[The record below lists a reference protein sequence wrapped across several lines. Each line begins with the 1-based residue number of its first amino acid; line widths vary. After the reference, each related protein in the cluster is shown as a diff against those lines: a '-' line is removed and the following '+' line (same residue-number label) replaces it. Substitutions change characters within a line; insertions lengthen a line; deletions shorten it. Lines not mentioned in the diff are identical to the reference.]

1 VDVDELFKIL
11 LERDLVS
18 TSQYIKQDEDILSHW
33 KGKKTKKRSSIDRII
48 KYHNIVMI
56 TLRF

>member
-18 TSQYIKQDEDILSHW
+18 TSQYISRMRIFFHIGKEKKQ
-33 KGKKTKKRSSIDRII
+33 KKE
-48 KYHNIVMI
+48 V
-56 TLRF
+56 